1 MSSENILN
9 PKIIAEI
16 KSLNIQKKLEIV
28 EDIWQSIFKS
38 GEELPVST
46 AHKKDLDK
54 RLKDYKNNPS
64 EESSWKDVKKRI
76 ESKI

>member
-9 PKIIAEI
+9 PKVIAEI

-38 GEELPVST
+38 DEKLPVSA
-46 AHKKDLDK
+46 AHKKDLDE
-54 RLKDYKNNPS
+54 RLKNYKNNPD
-64 EESSWKDVKKRI
+64 EESSWEDVKKRI

>member
-9 PKIIAEI
+9 PKVIAEI

-38 GEELPVST
+38 GEKLPVST
-46 AHKKDLDK
+46 AHKKDLDE
-54 RLKDYKNNPS
+54 RLKNYKTNPD
-64 EESSWKDVKKRI
+64 EESSWEDVKKRI